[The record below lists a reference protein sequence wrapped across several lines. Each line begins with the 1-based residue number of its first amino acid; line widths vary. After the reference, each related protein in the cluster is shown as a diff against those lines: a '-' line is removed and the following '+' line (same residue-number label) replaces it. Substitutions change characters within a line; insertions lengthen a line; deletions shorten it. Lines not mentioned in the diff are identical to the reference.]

1 MSTSEAV
8 KVKSKNLNV
17 KEEYEKSQ
25 QKNAASF
32 IVIGMDNISFSG
44 VYC

>member
-1 MSTSEAV
+1 MTTSEAV

-32 IVIGMDNISFSG
+32 IVIGMDGVSFRG